1 MSTPTFK
8 SIAEMT
14 PDERLTAAAV
24 IMRDGIE
31 KRLAERA
38 AQQQDRSRLAVAS

>member
-1 MSTPTFK
+1 MITPTIK
-8 SIAEMT
+8 SISEMT

-38 AQQQDRSRLAVAS
+38 AYDSHAPLAVAS